1 MRKLLLFVL
10 LCVIPYQLFAG
21 NRSEMQMKEAA
32 SSALMSNYK
41 RAGNLNELKEYLS
54 LSKLKVY
61 GYDNGGFAVVTS
73 DDRFE
78 SVIGLSARTFEGPLP
93 GGFKWWIESIN
104 EVMEKELVSVK
115 TKAGSATRRSSGVGP
130 LITTTWGQTQPYNN
144 KCKITVN
151 GKDYSLVTG
160 CVATAI
166 AQVMNY
172 LRYALESVGQTQSFR
187 RNLSIKTGKLG
198 TCET

>member
-61 GYDNGGFAVVTS
+61 GYDNGGFAVVSS
-73 DDRFE
+73 DDRYE
-78 SVIGLSARTFEGPLP
+78 SVIGISASTFEGPLP
-93 GGFKWWIESIN
+93 CGFKWWIESIN
-104 EVMEKELVSVK
+104 EVMDKGQVPAKVHPMS
-115 TKAGSATRRSSGVGP
+115 TRRSGGVGP
-130 LITTTWGQTQPYNN
+130 LMTTKWGQEKPFNN
-144 KCKITVN
+144 QCKITVN